1 MHGANALFPRESAR
15 VTAFYTHRKHPKT
28 NVPPPPYSVKTHGSH
43 ADTTRFTLSCIS
55 GAFSAN
61 LQTKIALAAIAL
73 DAPTARATVGLDTAI
88 HASLTGD
95 TVELKNGR

>member
-1 MHGANALFPRESAR
+1 MHFSPGKAHALR
-15 VTAFYTHRKHPKT
+15 
-28 NVPPPPYSVKTHGSH
+28 
-43 ADTTRFTLSCIS
+43 RFTHIENTQRPTFPHLHTASKHTDPTRIPRVS
-55 GAFSAN
+55 HFLAFPGAFSAN